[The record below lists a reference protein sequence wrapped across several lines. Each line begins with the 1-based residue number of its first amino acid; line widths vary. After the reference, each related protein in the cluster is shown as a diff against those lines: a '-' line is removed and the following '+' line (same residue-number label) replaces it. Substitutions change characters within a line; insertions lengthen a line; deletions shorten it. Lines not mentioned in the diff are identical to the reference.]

1 MLRELKEF
9 IARGNVLGLAVAV
22 VLGAAFGV
30 VVSSFVKDILMQLV
44 AALGATPSFDNL
56 SFTLNGAEIR
66 YGAFLN
72 AVVMFLIVS
81 FVMFLVVKGY
91 NRIVREKEK
100 EEPASESELTGHPGP
115 TQLTV
120 MRAERGP
127 LTDSNVMRTPPCWKN
142 RVSSA
147 GFPSAGAEACAEAVF
162 MAPILP

>member
-1 MLRELKEF
+1 MLREFKEF

-30 VVSSFVKDILMQLV
+30 VVSSFVKDILMQLI
-44 AALGATPSFDNL
+44 AALGATPSFDSL

-72 AVVMFLIVS
+72 ALVMFLIVS

-100 EEPASESELTGHPGP
+100 EKPASESELDLLR
-115 TQLTV
+115 QIRDVLERR
-120 MRAERGP
+120 RAE
-127 LTDSNVMRTPPCWKN
+127 V
-142 RVSSA
+142 
-147 GFPSAGAEACAEAVF
+147 
-162 MAPILP
+162 

>member
-1 MLRELKEF
+1 MLREFREF
-9 IARGNVLGLAVAV
+9 VGRGNVLGLAVAV

-44 AALGATPSFDNL
+44 AALGATPSFDDL

-91 NRIVREKEK
+91 NRILREKEK
-100 EEPASESELTGHPGP
+100 EAPPSETELELLK
-115 TQLTV
+115 QIRDAL
-120 MRAERGP
+120 ER
-127 LTDSNVMRTPPCWKN
+127 R
-142 RVSSA
+142 RVDA
-147 GFPSAGAEACAEAVF
+147 
-162 MAPILP
+162 

>member
-1 MLRELKEF
+1 MLREFKEF

-44 AALGATPSFDNL
+44 AALGAAPSFDDL

-100 EEPASESELTGHPGP
+100 EKPSSESELEVLR
-115 TQLTV
+115 QIRDALV
-120 MRAERGP
+120 RRRAE
-127 LTDSNVMRTPPCWKN
+127 S
-142 RVSSA
+142 
-147 GFPSAGAEACAEAVF
+147 
-162 MAPILP
+162 